1 MPFLGCNK
9 FNLLTIFLNLS
20 LSSAMSMLE
29 YFVPSIGISE
39 IIEMNDSNY
48 LLSSLK
54 DKSIYTFSLKDNQ
67 ILDFQRFLVGER
79 IRDLIKKNNKI
90 YLFLEDSSSIGI
102 LNLLG

>member
-1 MPFLGCNK
+1 MEPVK
-9 FNLLTIFLNLS
+9 
-20 LSSAMSMLE
+20 

-39 IIEMNDSNY
+39 IIKMNDSNY